1 VEFFGTSPKFLGVF
15 CRNLGVVF
23 VFHAKI
29 MTIILA
35 QELAHSFGWF
45 PIWVESDSML
55 ALGAFDNSSIVP

>member
-1 VEFFGTSPKFLGVF
+1 LKKKKKIMPFLAFEKRGVT
-15 CRNLGVVF
+15 
-23 VFHAKI
+23 KI

-35 QELAHSFGWF
+35 LELAHSFGWF